1 MKISLLTHSTEVI
14 NGDVRG
20 YLFNKRNKPK
30 HKKGWLKKEF
40 LNKLQ
45 EQQLILLFCK
55 QGLTVIFLTLTT
67 SQIYLWTSCP
77 EIVALLCSRIN
88 TGGKRLHGHTHTHT
102 QWRGEGSGQKC
113 FIAMAKRKKRKE
125 KKTTMKSNC
134 VWVDSSLPSHSSYP
148 LIPHAGCE
156 YFSSCA
162 FSSFDSLNHCKYIQ
176 KRKKEKAVR

>member
-88 TGGKRLHGHTHTHT
+88 TGGKRPHGHTHTHSGGERDQGKNVSL
-102 QWRGEGSGQKC
+102 QWLKE
-113 FIAMAKRKKRKE
+113 KKEKK

>member
-1 MKISLLTHSTEVI
+1 MKISLFTHSTEVI

-88 TGGKRLHGHTHTHT
+88 TGGKRPHGHTHTHT